1 MGFKMAKS
9 TKNIKQCSLDLNWEK
24 EYPRYFSYDR
34 PSEIK
39 ALKEFLKN
47 QLSKGQ

>member
-1 MGFKMAKS
+1 MAKS
-9 TKNIKQCSLDLNWEK
+9 TKNIKQGSLELSWEK
-24 EYPRYFSYDR
+24 EYPRNFSYDR

-47 QLSKGQ
+47 QINKGQ